1 MKNMFK
7 HKLVA
12 ASALAVAL
20 FASYS
25 CKEDD
30 QFIFPEPADTELS
43 TLEVMRK
50 DPDFASFLEVADKCG
65 EGTLDSLLNQSRV
78 YTVWAPVNEAVKKDS
93 LIQCI
98 EEGKREAVFQQF
110 VKYHIANNRH
120 AANGEIEADN
130 KLLMV
135 NDKYVSFYGNTDDG
149 YIFGN
154 SNIIESNILTKN
166 GLVHKISNVTKYDPS
181 IWEALAT
188 INSVASFWDFCKSF
202 TKKEIDKANSIPG
215 PIVNQQQ
222 TYLDTAYYESNELL
236 YLSNLG
242 PVDNEDSI
250 LITFVP
256 TSEVWDKLVAESP
269 SFFRFNMEDW
279 TDMQKIEADSISQ
292 VRGAKDYLRYLTYSM
307 TEQEFVGGEIDLENL
322 PDSLIAMH
330 RDYPDR
336 KKFALADFNAV
347 ETIKMSNGEIRVID
361 NMPFTPYDLWYDTI
375 SVEGENDGMVR
386 RVGKDKDEMV
396 MQSGSFTTRV
406 IDDKKRNPAYDDEL
420 SNDRFVVAKEESAS
434 LLPYR
439 TYFFKNVLSAKYKI
453 AIVTVPENI
462 TSDEDIISITSADK
476 DPSKLK
482 SSALRITVNYG
493 GQQIYANPQN
503 QTVVQGKKAFLNTIR
518 PKALAVDTIYLV
530 NTTTKEPYIFDF
542 EYCEDYSGIT
552 TRQFED
558 EDYTVEVKIES
569 VQPAKSRTQLD
580 QQFAKN
586 FQLDQILLIPVREDE
601 TANP

>member
-12 ASALAVAL
+12 ASALAIAL

-30 QFIFPEPADTELS
+30 HFIFPEPANTELS
-43 TLEVMRK
+43 TLEVMKK

-65 EGTLDSLLNQSRV
+65 ALDSLLNQSRV

-120 AANGEIEADN
+120 AANGEIEPDN

-135 NDKYVSFYGNTDDG
+135 NDKYVSFYGNTEDG

-188 INSVASFWDFCKSF
+188 INSVASFWEFCKSF
-202 TKKEIDKANSIPG
+202 TIKEIDKGNSIPG

-222 TYLDTAYYESNELL
+222 TYLDTVYYERNEILNL
-236 YLSNLG
+236 NNLG

-250 LITFVP
+250 YITFVP
-256 TSEVWDKLVAESP
+256 TSEVWNNLVAEAP
-269 SFFRFNMEDW
+269 AFFRFNTEEW
-279 TDMQKIEADSISQ
+279 TEEQIIEADSIAN
-292 VRGAKDYLRYLTYSM
+292 VRGAKEYLRYLTYSM
-307 TEQEFVGGEIDLENL
+307 TEQEFVDKQIDFENL

-336 KKFALADFNAV
+336 KKFATAMFNTV
-347 ETIKMSNGEIRVID
+347 ETIKMSNGEIRVLGE
-361 NMPFTPYDLWYDTI
+361 MPFTPYDLWYDTI
-375 SVEGENDGMVR
+375 KVEAENEGMVR
-386 RVGKDKDEMV
+386 RIGEGNDATMS
-396 MQSGSFTTRV
+396 QAGLFTT
-406 IDDKKRNPAYDDEL
+406 ITLDEKKRNPAYEDEL
-420 SNDRFVVAKEESAS
+420 SQDRFVFANVDGSTH
-434 LLPYR
+434 PTR

-462 TSDEDIISITSADK
+462 TSDDDIVSNKDK
-476 DPSKLK
+476 DPSKLN
-482 SSALRITVNYG
+482 SSALRVTVNQG
-493 GQQIYANPQN
+493 GKQLYANPASATTISGAQRYMN
-503 QTVVQGKKAFLNTIR
+503 AIR
-518 PKALAVDTIYLV
+518 PRPLAVDTIFLV
-530 NTTTKEPYIFDF
+530 DVSTNEPYIFDF
-542 EYCEDYSGIT
+542 EYCEDFSGIS
-552 TRQFED
+552 TRAFED
-558 EDYTVEVKIES
+558 KDYTVEVKVES
-569 VQPAKSRTQLD
+569 VRPAKRGTGNRPAADNAYAQ
-580 QQFAKN
+580 N

-601 TANP
+601 PVNP